1 MKLDYHM
8 HFEKGSYDLDWAE
21 GFFEAAKK
29 RGLDEIGISEH
40 SHTFPEF
47 EALYYHDLILDDGFI
62 GSFQKTWLKSN
73 KFKYT
78 LDDYFRF
85 MEQLRKRH
93 PNVRTGIEVCNFQQ
107 QDKVHDILK
116 DYPFDYI
123 IGSVHFLR
131 GWAYDSSEIK
141 AEWDRH
147 PLEDIYEWYAE
158 EVEKLADSG
167 EYDIL
172 GHPFNIRLFK
182 YIPDFDVTPYLER
195 VARAM
200 AKAKMVV
207 DINTGTYYRY
217 PIQEISPYPDF
228 LCMARKYDLP
238 IITSSDAHQPED
250 CGAYNDEA
258 VQYARDCGYTQL
270 VHFEQRRRTLVK
282 LG

>member
-1 MKLDYHM
+1 M
-8 HFEKGSYDLDWAE
+8 EK
-21 GFFEAAKK
+21 
-29 RGLDEIGISEH
+29 
-40 SHTFPEF
+40 
-47 EALYYHDLILDDGFI
+47 
-62 GSFQKTWLKSN
+62 
-73 KFKYT
+73 
-78 LDDYFRF
+78 
-85 MEQLRKRH
+85 LRKRH